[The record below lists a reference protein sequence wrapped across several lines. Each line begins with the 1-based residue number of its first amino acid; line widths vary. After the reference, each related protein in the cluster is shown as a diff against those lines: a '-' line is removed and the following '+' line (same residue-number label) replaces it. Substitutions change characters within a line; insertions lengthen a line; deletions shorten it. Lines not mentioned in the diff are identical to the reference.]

1 MPQRTESSPI
11 HIAIVE
17 DDVNFRNAMVS
28 SLVDVSDIKLVG
40 EASTKVDGMRMLE
53 GMPVDVLLVDL
64 GLPDGSGIDIIRCAT
79 EKWPSCDIMVCTT
92 FGDENHV
99 IRSLQAGAAG
109 YLLKDSEPHSM
120 LDEIR
125 SLNAGGSPI
134 SPLIAR
140 RILMQFRQERAEGAP
155 AALSAPPADAGQ
167 NTSTAQDTLSAR
179 EMQAL
184 ELITK
189 GFTAEEIAGLMQVS
203 HHTVRTFVR
212 RIYRKLQ
219 VSSRVEAIF
228 EARNR
233 GLLPK

>member
-1 MPQRTESSPI
+1 VTLPTPPRTESLPI

-28 SLVDVSDIKLVG
+28 SLLDVSDIKLVG
-40 EASTKVDGMRMLE
+40 EASTRVDGMRLLE

-92 FGDENHV
+92 FGDESHV

-140 RILMQFRQERAEGAP
+140 RILMQFRQERTQDAP
-155 AALSAPPADAGQ
+155 AATPASTVAAG
-167 NTSTAQDTLSAR
+167 TAQETLSAR